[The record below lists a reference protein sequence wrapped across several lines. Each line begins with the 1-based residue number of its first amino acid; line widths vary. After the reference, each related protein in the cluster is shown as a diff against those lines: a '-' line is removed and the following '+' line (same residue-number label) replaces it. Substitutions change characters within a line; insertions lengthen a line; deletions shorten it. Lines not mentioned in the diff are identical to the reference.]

1 MAEQSRCS
9 VNMDELGRGEKGDWA
24 LGEGRCRLVEPG
36 NHPRGAGPGMRA
48 WYVPDGMG
56 RHSGM
61 PVSRQFGRSVMSDSL
76 ESQGLHHWTIMM
88 AFVVVHQQLP
98 ELTQTHVH
106 RVCDTIQPSPSLSSP
121 SPPGFNLA

>member
-1 MAEQSRCS
+1 
-9 VNMDELGRGEKGDWA
+9 MDELGRGEKGDWA

-36 NHPRGAGPGMRA
+36 NHPRGAGPGMRV

-106 RVCDTIQPSPSLSSP
+106 RVCDTIQLSHLMLSPSSP
-121 SPPGFNLA
+121 AFNLSHHQGLF